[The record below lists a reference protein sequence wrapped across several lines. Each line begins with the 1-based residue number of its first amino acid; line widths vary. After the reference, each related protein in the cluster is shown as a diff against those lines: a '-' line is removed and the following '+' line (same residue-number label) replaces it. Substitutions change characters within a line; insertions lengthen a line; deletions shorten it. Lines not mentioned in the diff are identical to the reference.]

1 MLHVP
6 VSATTG
12 LGCMRE
18 KSPWSQ
24 QGILGDTQPVFPLR
38 DSPFSTSLGA
48 AVPSSAED
56 PAPPSMASQMGGPT
70 THLSPFDSGGKLC
83 LTAAT
88 NSATV
93 SSRVKITALGPASN
107 VYATWNPRGQHHR
120 LNSGSTPLSPSHL
133 PWRPGNSHSAHGA
146 NRERSGG
153 TSARQLR
160 MWGGGLPTPVL

>member
-1 MLHVP
+1 MTHSLRSPCGTPH
-6 VSATTG
+6 SA
-12 LGCMRE
+12 
-18 KSPWSQ
+18 P
-24 QGILGDTQPVFPLR
+24 D
-38 DSPFSTSLGA
+38 LGA
-48 AVPSSAED
+48 AVPSSAGD

-107 VYATWNPRGQHHR
+107 VYATWNPCGQHHR
-120 LNSGSTPLSPSHL
+120 LNSGSTPLRPSHL

-146 NRERSGG
+146 NQEWSGG
-153 TSARQLR
+153 TSAHQLR
-160 MWGGGLPTPVL
+160 MWREGGRPHPCFRVWAAIP